1 MVHEWVCHIKGCVF
15 HEHMAVQNGKYHVS
29 KQDFWK
35 RINHKTFWTH
45 MCSHMGGVYKPNLG
59 GILWGFP
66 LFSIKRSHFV
76 GEFLRIHSPNC
87 SPTMYC
93 DWGISIGVCVT
104 MGEGPG
110 FVARQ
115 AGTMTWIKC
124 WTVDFQWFFHM
135 NEGMNIQTTSFFVVK
150 PTCGIRLLMGD
161 TRSAQRPNI

>member
-1 MVHEWVCHIKGCVF
+1 MNTWRCK
-15 HEHMAVQNGKYHVS
+15 NGKYHVS

-45 MCSHMGGVYKPNLG
+45 MCLHMGGVYKPNLG

-66 LFSIKRSHFV
+66 LIFHQTQSFR
-76 GEFLRIHSPNC
+76 
-87 SPTMYC
+87 
-93 DWGISIGVCVT
+93 WGIFKDTQPKLQFYNVLRLGDFYWGMCHN
-104 MGEGPG
+104 GGRGPG

-150 PTCGIRLLMGD
+150 PTCGIRLFDGETHGRLKD
-161 TRSAQRPNI
+161 QTYNKL